1 MCYESLKHKFDIWFD
16 CMGNSH
22 PEWKEWLE
30 WVPNERWTLSYDG
43 GHWYCNITTN
53 LSKSFNHVLKGAHV
67 FPVYALVQLIF
78 FRTNAYFVKQKEDA
92 YDYIAQ
98 RNYSLLLFS

>member
-1 MCYESLKHKFDIWFD
+1 MERMAW
-16 CMGNSH
+16 MGTKRKMDTFLWWGYH
-22 PEWKEWLE
+22 
-30 WVPNERWTLSYDG
+30 
-43 GHWYCNITTN
+43 NITTN
-53 LSKSFNHVLKGAHV
+53 LSKSFNHILKGAHV
-67 FPVYALVQLIF
+67 FPVSALVQLIF